1 MNNLIEKIEKE
12 QIKKLTSKKTIPAF
26 RTGDTIKVTLK
37 IIEGERSRL
46 QAFEGMCIAR
56 KNNSINSN
64 FTIRKLSHGEG
75 IERVFPLF
83 SPNIDKI
90 EVIRKG
96 DVKRSKL
103 YFLRNL
109 KGKKARI
116 ADRDRGEELDE
127 YIASENTENDN
138 KDNQEIL
145 EDKQENNNDQKQ
157 NNVSETAEQTVEE
170 KKSLKEESESTAS
183 TAEKTD
189 DESK

>member
-1 MNNLIEKIEKE
+1 MNNLIEKVEKE